1 MLGTQHQK
9 AHGYRMNTMKQAIAY
24 IRVSTHEQA
33 TEGVSL
39 EAQQAQITAWCE
51 RNGYH
56 LAEVCIDA
64 GISGSRM
71 DNRPALGK
79 ALSLVQAGNALVFY
93 SLSRLGRSTR
103 DILAISDQLQACK
116 ADMVSLSEQFDTT
129 TAAGKLMFG
138 MLALLAEFERG
149 LVSER
154 TKMALAQK
162 KAIGEVY
169 SPIPYGFKEVEGRL
183 VQANKE
189 ATVVTDILDKR
200 NQGRSY
206 GAIAAELNAN
216 GIPSKRGGRWYAST
230 VHYVIKRQA
239 A

>member
-1 MLGTQHQK
+1 
-9 AHGYRMNTMKQAIAY
+9 MKRAIAY

-33 TEGVSL
+33 AEGVSL
-39 EAQQAQITAWCE
+39 EAQQAQIAAWCE
-51 RNGYH
+51 RNGYQ

-71 DNRPALGK
+71 DNRPALHK
-79 ALSLVQAGNALVFY
+79 ALNAIKTGNALVFY

-103 DILAISDQLQACK
+103 DILEISDLLQSRR

-162 KAIGEVY
+162 KATGEVY
-169 SPIPYGFKEVEGRL
+169 SPIPYGFREVEGRL
-183 VQANKE
+183 VQVRKE
-189 ATVVTDILDKR
+189 AGIVADILRKR
-200 NQGRSY
+200 DQGQSY
-206 GAIAAELNAN
+206 EAIAADLNAN
-216 GIPSKRGGRWYAST
+216 GVPSKRGGQWYAST
-230 VHYVIKRQA
+230 VHYLVKRQA